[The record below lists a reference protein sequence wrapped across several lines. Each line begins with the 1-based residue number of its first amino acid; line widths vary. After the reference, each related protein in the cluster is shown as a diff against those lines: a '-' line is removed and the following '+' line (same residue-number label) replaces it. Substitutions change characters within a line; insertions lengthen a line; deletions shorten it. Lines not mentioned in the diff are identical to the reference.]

1 MPQAKRTPLSADRI
15 VTAAE
20 VVAARSGMHGVSMR
34 TVARELGVEAMSLYH
49 HVAGKEQLLDAMA
62 ESLMERITPPDA
74 RSTWQDGLRSYAHSQ
89 FAVLR
94 DRPWGLP
101 LLESRRQ
108 PGPAVLARHEA
119 VLECLRSDGFG
130 VREATHAF
138 SIVDSYVRGF
148 VLTLQ
153 NLPFEAGEGAAEM
166 LDELDQLAQS
176 APRMAEVAAELV
188 STGSYDYADGFSRE
202 LEAVLAGIA
211 VSLAPPVMEE

>member
-15 VTAAE
+15 VAAAE
-20 VVAARSGMHGVSMR
+20 TVAARSGMHGVSMR

-62 ESLMERITPPDA
+62 ESLMQRIAPPDA
-74 RSTWQDGLRSYAHSQ
+74 RAAWQDGLRSYAHSQ
-89 FAVLR
+89 FTVMR

-108 PGPAVLARHEA
+108 PGPTVLARHEA

-130 VREATHAF
+130 VREAAHAF

-153 NLPFEAGEGAAEM
+153 NLPFEAGDGAAEM
-166 LDELDQLAQS
+166 LDELDQLAQW
-176 APRMAEVAAELV
+176 APRLAEVATELT
-188 STGSYDYADGFSRE
+188 STGAYDYADGFSDE
-202 LEAVLAGIA
+202 LEAVLSGIGA
-211 VSLAPPVMEE
+211 RLAPVMEE